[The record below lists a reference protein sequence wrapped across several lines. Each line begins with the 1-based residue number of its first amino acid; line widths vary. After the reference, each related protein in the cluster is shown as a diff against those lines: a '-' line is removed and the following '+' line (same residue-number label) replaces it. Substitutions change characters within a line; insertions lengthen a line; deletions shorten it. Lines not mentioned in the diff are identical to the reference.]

1 MQMECNAI
9 PVCIFGRW
17 SLTASTQRFRWV
29 ALQLK
34 ALQNCRNANEV
45 VQMLKSLPMTLDET
59 YDQII
64 SKISKADRKFA
75 VKVLQF
81 LAFGAWPVTLEAVAD
96 LVAINV
102 DSGLPDQGLD
112 DPLDILD
119 ICSGLVT
126 LSSKSEYEANKHMK
140 SHD

>member
-1 MQMECNAI
+1 
-9 PVCIFGRW
+9 
-17 SLTASTQRFRWV
+17 
-29 ALQLK
+29 
-34 ALQNCRNANEV
+34 
-45 VQMLKSLPMTLDET
+45 MTLDET

-64 SKISKADRKFA
+64 SKISNADRKFA

-81 LAFGAWPVTLEAVAD
+81 LAFGAGPVTLEEVAD

-126 LSSKSEYEANKHMK
+126 LSSTSEYEANKHIN
-140 SHD
+140 SCD